1 MNTMITDFFGPFT
14 ENQFMQLALAAC
26 CLMSLSAAPLGVF
39 LSFKRMSLTGDAL
52 GHALLPGAATGYLI
66 FGLNVSAMTLG
77 GLFTGLLIAF
87 ASSFLS
93 FRKKS
98 TADSSLAALYL
109 ISLSLGVVLVSLKG
123 TQMDLMHFL
132 FGHLLAVDPSALF
145 VIGGVACF
153 TLVILF
159 LILKALLLQVSDP
172 TWAQFRNIPI
182 RQVEFIFLF
191 LVVLNLVAAFQ
202 VLGTLMAVGL
212 MILPGVS
219 ARLWSHSIQG
229 LIGISIVIAL
239 IGCFAGLLLSFYTNL
254 PSGPTI
260 VLTLGLIYLA
270 SAAKHLLGRN
280 T

>member
-1 MNTMITDFFGPFT
+1 
-14 ENQFMQLALAAC
+14 
-26 CLMSLSAAPLGVF
+26 
-39 LSFKRMSLTGDAL
+39 
-52 GHALLPGAATGYLI
+52 
-66 FGLNVSAMTLG
+66 
-77 GLFTGLLIAF
+77 
-87 ASSFLS
+87 
-93 FRKKS
+93 
-98 TADSSLAALYL
+98 
-109 ISLSLGVVLVSLKG
+109 
-123 TQMDLMHFL
+123 MDLMHFL

-219 ARLWSHSIQG
+219 ARLWSHSIQE

-239 IGCFAGLLLSFYTNL
+239 IGCFDC
-254 PSGPTI
+254 
-260 VLTLGLIYLA
+260 
-270 SAAKHLLGRN
+270 
-280 T
+280 